1 MPASSSSQR
10 PSTKREKREREREHS
25 PLLAVYFEGENESK
39 FPPLHPREKKE
50 KDRRKIH
57 TEDRQT
63 HTHRERERDRE
74 SKMRNEK
81 SARTSSVVHHFSS
94 FATDE
99 RAGSLGEK
107 ILFVVVFVVGDETE
121 TEAPLSVSL
130 CLSFSLEVSKGGT

>member
-1 MPASSSSQR
+1 
-10 PSTKREKREREREHS
+10 
-25 PLLAVYFEGENESK
+25 
-39 FPPLHPREKKE
+39 
-50 KDRRKIH
+50 
-57 TEDRQT
+57 
-63 HTHRERERDRE
+63 
-74 SKMRNEK
+74 MRNEK

>member
-1 MPASSSSQR
+1 
-10 PSTKREKREREREHS
+10 
-25 PLLAVYFEGENESK
+25 
-39 FPPLHPREKKE
+39 
-50 KDRRKIH
+50 
-57 TEDRQT
+57 
-63 HTHRERERDRE
+63 
-74 SKMRNEK
+74 MRNEK

-130 CLSFSLEVSKGGT
+130 SLFFTRKGGLDFKKKNIKIFFLFN